1 MRIPPPRLIFW
12 IVAVSWIGGC
22 TPGPGPTDPDGPI
35 IRTPEP
41 KPVSQLP
48 ARQLAALGDAALLPA
63 PQCHACGDSACARS
77 TPDDVCLVQ
86 CSSSGVRRW
95 DLGQLADPECDP
107 AAHNFCEANGLGRVL
122 DFCWGGY
129 S

>member
-1 MRIPPPRLIFW
+1 MRTPPPRLIVW

-35 IRTPEP
+35 IHTPEP
-41 KPVSQLP
+41 KSAAQLP
-48 ARQLAALGDAALLPA
+48 ARRLAALGDALLPA
-63 PQCHACGDSACARS
+63 PQCHACGDTECARVDN
-77 TPDDVCLVQ
+77 DDVCLVQ
-86 CSSSGVRRW
+86 CSGSGVRRW
-95 DLGQLADPECDP
+95 DLGLLDNGACDP